1 MTLMDGARTTMRVC
15 LGVKRGERVLVLTDN
30 TRQNIADALYKAAVD
45 LGADAMMMIILPSS
59 RHGKEPAEPVAN
71 LMRSMDVIVAP
82 TEFSL
87 SHTQARKKAND
98 AGTRIATMPTITEEM
113 MGKGGM
119 TADFKEVRKAVGKAH
134 RKALKFKEV
143 DVRTKLGTALHLKFG
158 RRKWIEDTG
167 LLHRRGD
174 FGNLP
179 AGELFIAPMEGK
191 TNGTL
196 VVDGSFGGIGK
207 LDRPIRIKIEDGI
220 AEKITGGKS
229 AKKLRDILKKH
240 EKLLDDPRL
249 AYNIAEF
256 GIGLNPKA
264 KIIGNPLEDEKAI
277 GTIHVALG
285 DNSTFGGKVRAGI
298 HMDGIVNSPNV
309 GTDERMLI
317 VDGVVK

>member
-1 MTLMDGARTTMRVC
+1 MTLMDGAKTTMRVC

-30 TRQNIADALYKAAVD
+30 TRQPIADALYRAAVD
-45 LGADAMMMIILPSS
+45 LNADAMMMVMLPRT
-59 RHGKEPAEPVAN
+59 RHGEEPADPVSHF
-71 LMRSMDVIVAP
+71 MRSMDVIVAP
-82 TEFSL
+82 TEYSI

-98 AGTRIATMPTITEEM
+98 SGARIATMPTITEEM

-143 DVRTKLGTALHLKFG
+143 DVRTELGTDLHIVFG

-167 LLHRRGD
+167 VLHRRGS

-207 LDRPIRIKIEDGI
+207 VDRPIRIKVEDGF

-229 AKKLRDILKKH
+229 AKKLRDVLKKH
-240 EKLLDDPRL
+240 EKLLDDPKM

-264 KIIGNPLEDEKAI
+264 KIIGNPLEDEKVM
-277 GTIHVALG
+277 GTIHVAIG
-285 DNSTFGGKVRAGI
+285 DNSTFGGKVKAGI
-298 HMDGIVNSPNV
+298 HMDGIVSSPNV
-309 GTDERMLI
+309 GYDDKMLI
-317 VDGVVK
+317 VNGAVK

>member
-1 MTLMDGARTTMRVC
+1 MTLLDGARTTMRVC

-45 LGADAMMMIILPSS
+45 LGADAMMMVMLPRS
-59 RHGKEPAEPVAN
+59 RHGEEPSDPIAN
-71 LMRSMDVIVAP
+71 LMKMMDVIVAP

-98 AGTRIATMPTITEEM
+98 AGARIATMPTITEEM

-119 TADFKEVRKAVGKAH
+119 TADFKEVRKTVGKTH

-143 DVRTKLGTALHLKFG
+143 DIRTKLGTDLHLSFG

-167 LLHRRGD
+167 LLHRRGV

-191 TNGTL
+191 ANGTL
-196 VVDGSFGGIGK
+196 VVDGSFGGIGRV
-207 LDRPIRIKIEDGI
+207 DRPIRIRVEGGF

-229 AKKLRDILKKH
+229 AKKLRDMLKKH
-240 EKLLDDPRL
+240 ERLLDDPHM

-264 KIIGNPLEDEKAI
+264 KIIGNPLEDEKVM
-277 GTIHVALG
+277 GTIHVAIG
-285 DNSTFGGKVRAGI
+285 DNSTFGGKVKAGI
-298 HMDGIVNSPNV
+298 HVDGIVNSPNV
-309 GTDERMLI
+309 GNDDRMLI
-317 VDGVVK
+317 VNGAVK